1 MRILYIVP
9 GSGDL
14 FYCQNCVRDAALI
27 RALRALGHDVVMVP
41 MYLPVLAEGGDLSRG
56 SPVFYGAVRLY
67 LEEKLPALRRLPR
80 PMARL
85 LDSGALLRWI
95 ARRATSTR
103 ARGMEDL
110 TLSVLRGEHGRQKE
124 ELSQLVEWLRHEQ
137 RPDVIHL
144 SNALLMGLAAPL
156 KRELGAPVVCS
167 LQDEDAWI
175 DSMDEAGAARIWE
188 TLSGQTESVEG
199 FVAVSSF
206 FRDVMARR
214 MVIPAARIKVVPPG
228 VRLEDFVR
236 TSLPF
241 TPRVIGYI
249 SRISDACGFGT
260 LVDAFLLLR
269 ENKQLRQVRLLATG
283 GMTRDD
289 APFIAAQQAKIAAA
303 RAEGHV
309 RIGDSAF
316 DRKGRA
322 AFLQGIT
329 LLSVPASSELST
341 GTFLLE
347 AMAAGVPVVQ
357 PRLGAYPE
365 IVMQTQGGVLYEP
378 NTAARLADALTS
390 LLLDPPR
397 VREISRAAREGVA
410 AHYSAERMAGRL
422 ADLYAQ
428 VAGAGRSGK
437 S

>member
-9 GSGDL
+9 GSGDS
-14 FYCQNCVRDAALI
+14 FYCQNCVRDAVLI
-27 RALRALGHDVVMVP
+27 RALRALGHDVIMVP
-41 MYLPVLAEGGDLSRG
+41 MYLPLLAEGSDLSRG

-67 LEEKLPALRRLPR
+67 IEEKFPALRRMPR
-80 PMARL
+80 LLSRL
-85 LDSGALLRWI
+85 LDSPALLHWV
-95 ARRATSTR
+95 ASRASSTR
-103 ARGMEDL
+103 ARGLEDL
-110 TLSVLRGEHGRQKE
+110 TLSVLRGEHGRQTAD
-124 ELSQLVEWLRHEQ
+124 LAQLVAWLRTEP
-137 RPDVIHL
+137 RPDIVHL

-156 KRELGAPVVCS
+156 KREFGSPVVCS

-175 DSMDEAGAARIWE
+175 DSMDAAGAVRIWE
-188 TLSGQTESVEG
+188 TMSAQAESIDA
-199 FVAVSSF
+199 FIAVSAF

-214 MVIPAARIKVVPPG
+214 MAVPPARIRVVPPG
-228 VRLEDFVR
+228 VRVEDFVR

-249 SRISDACGFGT
+249 SRLAEGAGLGT
-260 LVDAFLLLR
+260 LVDAFLILR
-269 ENKQLRQVRLLATG
+269 QDKQLRQVRLLATG

-289 APFIAAQQAKIAAA
+289 VAFVEAQRAKVSAAMAD
-303 RAEGHV
+303 GHV

-329 LLSVPASSELST
+329 LLSVPASSEIST

-365 IVMQTQGGVLYEP
+365 IVMQTQGGILYEP
-378 NTAARLADALTS
+378 NTPERLAEALTS

-410 AHYSAERMAGRL
+410 AHYGAERTAGRL

-428 VAGAGRSGK
+428 VAAQPRRP
-437 S
+437 